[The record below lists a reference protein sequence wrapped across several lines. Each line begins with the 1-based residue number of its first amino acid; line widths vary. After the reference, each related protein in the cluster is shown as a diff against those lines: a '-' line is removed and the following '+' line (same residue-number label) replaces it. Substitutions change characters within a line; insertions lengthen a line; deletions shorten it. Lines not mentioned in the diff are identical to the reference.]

1 MPTVRTSRVVDAN
14 IAGHSPMPIT
24 PEGLIVEAW
33 SQGFL
38 VGSLTTMAFVT
49 LANMRRGVLLHKM
62 VLLELLLGIWQ
73 GFWLFPGGKA
83 SSWWLSVAAIPLN
96 MSWFLHNI
104 IAWMK
109 IKPFL
114 SRFWSLVF
122 LYTCLLSFPYW
133 VIEIYANFSYF
144 NGTSEWFSRTRPLEL
159 LFRDPWWIITTVY
172 LFTIIKTH
180 YAMTIR
186 DIIRISPRFGIMLAS
201 MIISISFVIC
211 DVCAVTGAIRI
222 GGASTGINPFWKLAF
237 AFKCLTDSV
246 ILDDFKMAL
255 DRLRAFKISRLG
267 SYSADNSDRR
277 TRNENNLVQTWEKVE
292 REARENQRNLS
303 DMGTSSDDHDPHDKG
318 ESSGSFQFPFQHGY
332 AGKQKEPAPAPDQS
346 FFQQGEPYRDPL
358 SMVRSA
364 FDDDSGPSSV
374 QSLNTSHQP
383 PTKQHQR
390 GHQTWFDETDPTAS
404 RDVDVDVLE
413 LYANAQRDV
422 DGQQRAPQSP
432 ARKDFPGLHTHPY
445 DV

>member
-49 LANMRRGVLLHKM
+49 LANMRRGVLLHK
-62 VLLELLLGIWQ
+62 LLLGIWQ